1 MDATVEFKYAA
12 AAVVLLAGIAGG
24 AFASRLTS
32 WKSSQWVAR
41 LANTFA
47 GGVFLGAALMH
58 MLPDALE
65 NFTAFFPDL
74 DYPLFTFVAAISFF
88 LVLLLDKGVT
98 SSRANSGTHADS
110 GPVYPYLLALIL
122 SIHSIITGI
131 ALGLEQHII
140 AAAAILIAILA
151 HKTTAAMALGI
162 SLNRENISKQRSR
175 NLMWMFYVT
184 TPIGIVFGTWWSG
197 LLQGPSGI
205 IAEAIFDALA
215 AGTFFYIAVVDI
227 LVEEFKGPR
236 LGWLFLSAI
245 LGFSIMAVVAI
256 WS

>member
-1 MDATVEFKYAA
+1 MDATIEMKYAA
-12 AAVVLLAGIAGG
+12 AVVVVLAGIAGG
-24 AFASRLTS
+24 AFANRLTR
-32 WKSSQWVAR
+32 WKSSQWVAS

-58 MLPDALE
+58 MLPDARD
-65 NFTAFFPDL
+65 NFAAYFPDM
-74 DYPLFTFVAAISFF
+74 DYPHYTFVAAISFF
-88 LVLLLDKGVT
+88 LVLLLDKGVA
-98 SSRANSGTHADS
+98 SRTESGSRGDS
-110 GPVYPYLLALIL
+110 GPVYPYLLALVL

-131 ALGLEQHII
+131 ALGLERHII
-140 AAAAILIAILA
+140 AAAAILLAILA

-162 SLNRENISKQRSR
+162 SLNREHISKQRSR
-175 NLMWMFYVT
+175 NLMWVFYVT

-215 AGTFFYIAVVDI
+215 AGTFFYIAIVDI
-227 LVEEFKGPR
+227 LVEELKGPR
-236 LGWLFLSAI
+236 LGWLFLSTI

-256 WS
+256 WA

>member
-1 MDATVEFKYAA
+1 MDATIELKYVA

-24 AFASRLTS
+24 AFANRLTR
-32 WKSSQWVAR
+32 WRSSQWIAS

-58 MLPDALE
+58 MLPDARE
-65 NFTAFFPDL
+65 NFAAFFPDM
-74 DYPLFTFVAAISFF
+74 DYPHYTLVAAISFF
-88 LVLLLDKGVT
+88 LVLLLDKGVQAG
-98 SSRANSGTHADS
+98 RPDS
-110 GPVYPYLLALIL
+110 GAVYPYLLALVL
-122 SIHSIITGI
+122 AIHSIITGI
-131 ALGLEQHII
+131 ALGLERHII
-140 AAAAILIAILA
+140 AAAAILLAILA

-162 SLNRENISKQRSR
+162 SLNREHIPERRSR

-215 AGTFFYIAVVDI
+215 AGTFFYIAIVDI
-227 LVEEFKGPR
+227 LVEELKGPR
-236 LGWLFLSAI
+236 LGWLFLSTI
-245 LGFSIMAVVAI
+245 TGFSIMALVAV
-256 WS
+256 WA